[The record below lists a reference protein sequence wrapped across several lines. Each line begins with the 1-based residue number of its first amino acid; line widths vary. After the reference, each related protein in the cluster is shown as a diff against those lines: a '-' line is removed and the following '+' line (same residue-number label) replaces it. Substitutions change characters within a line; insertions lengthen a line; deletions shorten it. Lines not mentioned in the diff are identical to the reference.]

1 VLGDKVVLLLKKRFK
16 ALFFYHIF
24 KTKTKKNKRE
34 GERRDV
40 GDRKK

>member
-24 KTKTKKNKRE
+24 KTKTKKEGGRE
-34 GERRDV
+34 EGCV